1 MARSEVTV
9 HVRVIALSGL
19 ATCGVCGTLV
29 SFEVRREEFDTKD
42 RITCPECGGTAH
54 LHESSVVPVIEVSP
68 PSGGLE

>member
-1 MARSEVTV
+1 MARNDLTV
-9 HVRVIALSGL
+9 LVRIVALTGL
-19 ATCGVCGTLV
+19 ATCGVCSTLV

-42 RITCPECGGTAH
+42 RIACPRCGGTAH